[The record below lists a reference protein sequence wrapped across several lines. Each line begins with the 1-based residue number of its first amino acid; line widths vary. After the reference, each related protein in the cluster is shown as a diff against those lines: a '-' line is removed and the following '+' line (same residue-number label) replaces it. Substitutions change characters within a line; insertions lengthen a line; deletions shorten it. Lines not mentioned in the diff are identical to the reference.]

1 MTSARAALLALLIAA
16 TAPARAQTTDASDVA
31 PNLRAAVVAYRA
43 GDLTTAE
50 QTLRPLAASD
60 ADAQAWLG
68 AVLVERGRAR
78 EALPLLQRAADAGSA
93 EGAHRLALLYA
104 EGAEGI
110 PRNDAK
116 ALELFEK
123 AAAAGHHRAQINA
136 GTMYFRGQGTQ
147 RDLIKARAW
156 LEKAAAQDD
165 PYALYALGRAMDEM
179 QGAAMADPVRAADL
193 YRRAARLGHPLAAL
207 RYGLALSEGNGVRQ
221 DLAAAQTW
229 LMYADKNGAPE
240 AALAMGD
247 LIARMPATRDKATN
261 RKLLQTAVTWYEGAA
276 NAGIA
281 SAQFK
286 LANAYLAGMGVTRD
300 PQQAQQWYARAAA
313 QGMPEAQQALGLFL
327 TAGAAG
333 TADPVEGYK
342 WLVLAE
348 RAGALDGQNIR
359 EKAGAKVDERDRKQ
373 AEALADKFTAR
384 LERPPGDAAPRLG
397 PPLKQ

>member
-1 MTSARAALLALLIAA
+1 MIAARAALLALLIAA
-16 TAPARAQTTDASDVA
+16 APAHAQTNDASDVA

-50 QTLRPLAASD
+50 QALRTLAASD

-68 AVLVERGRAR
+68 AVLVDRGRAR

-104 EGAEGI
+104 EGGEGI

-123 AAAAGHHRAQINA
+123 AAATGHRRAQINA

-165 PYALYALGRAMDEM
+165 PYALYALGRAMDEV

-193 YRRAARLGHPLAAL
+193 YRRAALLGHPLAAL

-221 DLAAAQTW
+221 DLTAAQTW

-240 AALAMGD
+240 ASLAMGD
-247 LIARMPATRDKATN
+247 LIARMPATRDKEAN
-261 RKLLQTAVTWYEGAA
+261 KKLLAAAVTWYEGAA
-276 NAGIA
+276 NAGLTA
-281 SAQFK
+281 GQFK
-286 LANAYLAGMGVTRD
+286 LANAYLAGMCVTRD

-327 TAGAAG
+327 TAGTAG
-333 TADPVEGYK
+333 PADPVEGYK
-342 WLVLAE
+342 WLLLAE
-348 RAGALDGQNIR
+348 RGGIFDGQIVR
-359 EKAGAKVDERDRKQ
+359 EKAGAKVTEPDRKR
-373 AEALADKFTAR
+373 AEALADKFVAKP
-384 LERPPGDAAPRLG
+384 ERPPGEAVPRLG
-397 PPLKQ
+397 PPPKQ

>member
-1 MTSARAALLALLIAA
+1 MIAARAALLALLIAA
-16 TAPARAQTTDASDVA
+16 APARAQPADASDVA
-31 PNLRAAVVAYRA
+31 PGLRPAVVAYRA

-50 QTLRPLAASD
+50 QALRPLAASD

-93 EGAHRLALLYA
+93 EGAHRLGLLYA

-123 AAAAGHHRAQINA
+123 AAATGHRRAQINA
-136 GTMYFRGQGTQ
+136 GTMYFRGQGTT

-165 PYALYALGRAMDEM
+165 PYALYALGRAMDEV

-193 YRRAARLGHPLAAL
+193 YRRAAQLGHPLAAL

-229 LMYADKNGAPE
+229 LIYADKNGSPE

-247 LIARMPATRDKATN
+247 LIARMPATRDKAAN
-261 RKLLQTAVTWYEGAA
+261 QKLLQAAVTWYDGAA
-276 NAGIA
+276 NGGLPAG
-281 SAQFK
+281 QFK

-327 TAGAAG
+327 IAGAAG

-348 RAGALDGQNIR
+348 RGGAIDGQSVR
-359 EKAGAKVDERDRKQ
+359 EKAGAKVEERDRRQ
-373 AEALADKFTAR
+373 AEALAEKFVAKP
-384 LERPPGDAAPRLG
+384 ERPPGESAPRLG
-397 PPLKQ
+397 PPPKQ